1 MLLLQLFTADGPNG
15 LQFGTDWAYAQFGS
29 VKTGAKSTLT
39 RLGIPASKIKQNLP
53 SLCHIAVQRGKV
65 SFALK

>member
-29 VKTGAKSTLT
+29 VKTGAKSSLT
-39 RLGIPASKIKQNLP
+39 RLGIPASKTEQNLP
-53 SLCHIAVQRGKV
+53 PSCHTTVQ
-65 SFALK
+65 